1 MKKIIGGRL
10 YDTDTAV
17 LIGYWDNGYGAGDF
31 HKCYEELYQ
40 KKNGEFFLYG
50 SGGAMT
56 VYAEPCG
63 GGGWSGGSTIIPFTE
78 AEARIWAEEHL
89 SAEKYIDVFSAEE

>member
-1 MKKIIGGRL
+1 MKKIINGRL
-10 YDTDTAV
+10 YDTDTAI

-31 HKCYEELYQ
+31 HKCYEELYR

-56 VYAEPCG
+56 VYADPCA
-63 GGGWSGGSTIIPFTE
+63 GGWSGGISPFL
-78 AEARIWAEEHL
+78 AQKNNRRKKNANQRKIRI
-89 SAEKYIDVFSAEE
+89 